1 MVVKINT
8 ATFTGIEGMHINVEV
23 DINRGLPHFN
33 IVGMADTSIKE
44 SKDRV
49 RSAIINSG
57 FEFPLGKIT
66 VNLAP
71 ADIKKEG
78 ALFDLPI
85 AIGILCATEQ
95 IKINNIKEYV
105 FLGELSLVGELN
117 KIKGVLPIVVSGIKK
132 EINNYIIPIENKN
145 ECSMIEKASIYPFN
159 NLREVVNF
167 LQFKDVLPYKT
178 NFKKSEYNKRN
189 KIDFFD
195 VIGQESAKRAIEVAA
210 AGNHNVILYG
220 PPGTGKTM
228 LAKRVTTILPEITYE
243 ESLECTKIYSVAGYL
258 DEGNGFINERP
269 FREIHNTSTK
279 IALIGGGRKL
289 LPGEISLAHNGVLF
303 LDEILEFNK
312 TTLESLRQPI
322 ENRKIKITRSTGTVE
337 YPCNCMLIASLN
349 PCPCSKDICVC
360 TPNEKEKYIN
370 KLSRAFLDR
379 IDIYTSLSKIQYSK
393 IKKGQNGESSKV
405 IRDRINN
412 AREIQRERFK
422 KENILTNGEM
432 DINNIMR
439 YCKLDKN
446 STKFMEKVYKKFNF
460 STRVY
465 SRILKVSRT
474 IADLEK
480 RYNIIEEDLIEA
492 LQYRRFLENIV

>member
-8 ATFTGIEGMHINVEV
+8 ATFTGIEGIPINVEV

-85 AIGILCATEQ
+85 AIGILCATQ
-95 IKINNIKEYV
+95 QVKINNIKEYV

-117 KIKGVLPIVVSGIKK
+117 KIKGTLPIVVSGIKK
-132 EINNYIIPIENKN
+132 EMNNYIIPIENKN

-178 NFKKSEYNKRN
+178 NFKKNEYNKGN
-189 KIDFFD
+189 KIDFLD

-228 LAKRVTTILPEITYE
+228 LAQRVTTILPEITYE

-258 DEGNGFINERP
+258 DENNGFINERP

-432 DINNIMR
+432 DINNIMK

-446 STKFMEKVYKKFNF
+446 SVKFMEKVYKKFNF

-480 RYNIIEEDLIEA
+480 RDNIIEEDLIEA

>member
-8 ATFTGIEGMHINVEV
+8 ATFTGIEGIPINVEV
-23 DINRGLPHFN
+23 DINRGLPNFN

-95 IKINNIKEYV
+95 IKIENIKEYV
-105 FLGELSLVGELN
+105 FLGELSLVGEL
-117 KIKGVLPIVVSGIKK
+117 KKVKGALPIVVSGIKK
-132 EINNYIIPIENKN
+132 EISNYVIPIENKN
-145 ECSMIEKASIYPFN
+145 ECSMIDKANIYPFN
-159 NLREVVNF
+159 NLIEVINF
-167 LQFKDVLPYKT
+167 LQFKDVYPYKT
-178 NFKKSEYNKRN
+178 NFEKSKKNEER
-189 KIDFFD
+189 IDFLD
-195 VIGQESAKRAIEVAA
+195 VIGQESAKRALEVAA

-228 LAKRVTTILPEITYE
+228 LAQRVTTILPEITYE

-258 DEGNGFINERP
+258 DEEHGFINERP

-312 TTLESLRQPI
+312 GTLESLRQPI

-360 TPNEKEKYIN
+360 TPYEKEKYIN

-393 IKKGQNGESSKV
+393 IKEGQRGESSKV
-405 IRDRINN
+405 VRQRINS
-412 AREIQRERFK
+412 AREIQRRRFK

-432 DINNIMR
+432 DINNIMK

-446 STKFMEKVYKKFNF
+446 SVKFMEKVYKKFNF

-474 IADLEK
+474 IADLDE
-480 RYNIIEEDLIEA
+480 RENIIEEDLIES